1 MEKIYPESWKFTPL
15 ENLITYVIGGD
26 WGKEPDETIDDN
38 YQKVYC
44 IRASEIR
51 DWNNSKGKTASLR
64 KIKATSLASRKLQEQ
79 DIIIEISGG
88 GPEQPVGRTVLID
101 KESLAYNSSTPKI
114 CTNFFRLLRPSALI
128 NAKFLNTY
136 LQYFYKTGEINKY
149 QAGSNNLR
157 NLKFSDYCQIN
168 IPIPPINEQH
178 CIIAKI
184 EELFSKLD
192 KGTESLK
199 AAQAQLKN
207 YRQSLL
213 KEAFAGKLTATWRA
227 QQADKLEAPEQLLA
241 RIQQEREARYQQQLA
256 DWQQAVK
263 EWEQKGKEGKKP
275 SCPKEKQFL
284 EVNKELIE
292 LLPTL
297 PTNYKYIFLDQ
308 LGELARG
315 KSKHRPRNDPKL
327 FGGEYPFIQTGE
339 VKAANRVITTY
350 TQTLNKVGL
359 AQSKLWPKGTLCITI
374 AANIAE
380 TAFLGFDGCFP
391 DSIVGYT
398 AYNNIVDPRYIELF
412 IKAAKEKISAY
423 APATAQKNINL
434 TTLENL
440 VIPYT
445 TLDEQ
450 LAIINQVDKQFSVID
465 NNLEII
471 NSCLTKSQSLR
482 QSILK
487 KAFAGELVPQDPT
500 DEPASELL
508 KRIAQEKAQ
517 LAQAQAKAR
526 KTKKGN
532 KKP

>member
-1 MEKIYPESWKFTPL
+1 MAKNYPESWK
-15 ENLITYVIGGD
+15 VIKLGSFV
-26 WGKEPDETIDDN
+26 I
-38 YQKVYC
+38 
-44 IRASEIR
+44 SE
-51 DWNNSKGKTASLR
+51 KGKKPKHQQTKQNKDFCHPYIDIEAFEK
-64 KIKATSLASRKLQEQ
+64 KIIKSYTNGKGCVFCSEDDFLMVWDGSRSGYVGKGINGALGSTLVRINFPQINNNYAYYFLQ
-79 DIIIEISGG
+79 S
-88 GPEQPVGRTVLID
+88 
-101 KESLAYNSSTPKI
+101 
-114 CTNFFRLLRPSALI
+114 
-128 NAKFLNTY
+128 KFL
-136 LQYFYKTGEINKY
+136 EINTK
-149 QAGSNNLR
+149 ARGSGTPHVNPELLWNYD
-157 NLKFSDYCQIN
+157 F
-168 IPIPPINEQH
+168 PIPPIEEQH
-178 CIIAKI
+178 RIVAKI

-192 KGTESLK
+192 KGIESLK
-199 AAQAQLKN
+199 AAQTQLKN

-517 LAQAQAKAR
+517 LAQLAQAQAKAR